1 MLTTGCS
8 LQPYLPAG
16 AAASPVILA
25 TDKTQLTQFSGNKSA
40 YPVYLTL
47 GNIPRAIR
55 RRPSEHACILLGYL
69 PVSKVSRVGLTK
81 REHKARTQRIFH
93 AAMRLIVS
101 PLIKA
106 GKEGIEVTS
115 GDGCVCPRYSPSWR
129 PTSPTIL
136 SNASSLAP
144 SMGRVLSVSVP
155 QTSLAMTSP
164 LNRAPRSVPRRSSSM
179 LGRKAVG
186 APLLLK
192 LSV

>member
-1 MLTTGCS
+1 MLTTGRS

-115 GDGCVCPRYSPSWR
+115 GDGCVRKVFPVLASYVADYPEQCLVTCSKYGTCPKCQCPADKLGNDK
-129 PTSPTIL
+129 P
-136 SNASSLAP
+136 AE
-144 SMGRVLSVSVP
+144 
-155 QTSLAMTSP
+155 
-164 LNRAPRSVPRRSSSM
+164 PRTEERTEEIIQH
-179 LGRKAVG
+179 A
-186 APLLLK
+186 
-192 LSV
+192 

>member
-115 GDGCVCPRYSPSWR
+115 GDGCVHKVFPV
-129 PTSPTIL
+129 L
-136 SNASSLAP
+136 ASYVADYPEQCLVTCSKY
-144 SMGRVLSVSVP
+144 G
-155 QTSLAMTSP
+155 T
-164 LNRAPRSVPRRSSSM
+164 
-179 LGRKAVG
+179 
-186 APLLLK
+186 
-192 LSV
+192 